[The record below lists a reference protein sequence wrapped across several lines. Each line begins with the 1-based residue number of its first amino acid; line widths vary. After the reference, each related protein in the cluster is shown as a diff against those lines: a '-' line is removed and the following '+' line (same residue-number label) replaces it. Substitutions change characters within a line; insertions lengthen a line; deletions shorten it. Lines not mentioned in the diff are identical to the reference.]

1 MEITLETYHCI
12 APKMLASSLSNSTPE
27 EFAEFWLS
35 FSKEC
40 TEEVKLHAF
49 AKKMA
54 SEHGSNRKHALK
66 KLAELITFYEISAEI

>member
-1 MEITLETYHCI
+1 MEITLATNHCI
-12 APKMLASSLSNSTPE
+12 TPEMLAVSLANATPE
-27 EFAEFWLS
+27 DFAQFWLS
-35 FSKEC
+35 FSKVC
-40 TEEVKLHAF
+40 TSGADMHTF